1 MDMVILSASGANML
15 QSCERKFVHNYIL
28 KTPKDPDWV
37 TPGYFKFG
45 RAFHEVLDV
54 FNHDY
59 RKFDK
64 QTFLDI
70 CKKKHLLPTD
80 DAAKL
85 AACLRSYF
93 GTFPPTR
100 FEIVGKEVKF
110 KSKLLM
116 GVIDLVLR
124 EPEGERWWLADTKTT
139 GIKFEPREIAKA
151 KLLNDPQIGI
161 YTAFASEIA
170 GYCGVVPEHF
180 QGFLYRQ
187 VEKPRIRM
195 KPNELF
201 DDFNRRCGE
210 PPAREIRLDKDEIKH
225 YEAYD
230 NFLKLSERVW
240 ALQARIEEEKSIDC
254 STQNMKNCV
263 EYGTPCQYFSRCYGK
278 TYAQS
283 KAVSNDVLDFL

>member
-1 MDMVILSASGANML
+1 MEPIVLSCSSAGML
-15 QSCERKFVHNYIL
+15 QTCERKFVHRYIL
-28 KTPKDPDWV
+28 KTRDDPDWI

-59 RKFDK
+59 RKFDR
-64 QTFLDI
+64 QIFLDI
-70 CKKKHLLPTD
+70 CKKKHLLSTD

-93 GTFPPTR
+93 ATFPPTR
-100 FEIVGKEVKF
+100 FEIIGKEVKF

-124 EPEGERWWLADTKTT
+124 EVEGERWWLADTKTT
-139 GIKFEPREIAKA
+139 GIKFEPREIVKA
-151 KLLNDPQIGI
+151 KLVNDPQIGV
-161 YTAFASEIA
+161 YTAFATEIA
-170 GYCGVVPEHF
+170 GYCGANPEHF

-187 VEKPRIRM
+187 IEKPRIRM
-195 KPNELF
+195 KPDETF

-210 PPAREIRLDKDEIKH
+210 PPAREIRIDRDEIKH
-225 YEAYD
+225 HEAYD

-240 ALQARIEEEKSIDC
+240 ALQQRIEEENSIDC
-254 STQNMKNCV
+254 STQNMKSCV
-263 EYGTPCQYFSRCYGK
+263 EFGTPCQYFSRCYGK
-278 TYAQS
+278 TDAQS
-283 KAVSNDVLDFL
+283 KEVPKDVIDFL